1 MIKLTEDFLPQN
13 SINERDAK
21 RNAIVKDM
29 DSLLR
34 KIDSR
39 VTWIDYIPGKYIS
52 TNWDLVAIGVDSKV
66 KYVNVTGK
74 SPFKLV
80 NEVLNAMDDF
90 RLDVQFLNNRQ
101 FAFIEKDISQLA
113 KIRALLIANANQL
126 ITHLSKE
133 DCVTILHNAQEN
145 GFLPRFYLE
154 DLEKYD
160 NSDPKKLL
168 MQNFESY
175 NATLLDTVA
184 IAKMVEDYYIREI
197 ENDYI
202 YEREA

>member
-13 SINERDAK
+13 SIDERDAK

-34 KIDSR
+34 KIDPR

-66 KYVNVTGK
+66 KYVDVTGK

-101 FAFIEKDISQLA
+101 FAFVEKDLSQLA
-113 KIRALLIANANQL
+113 KIR
-126 ITHLSKE
+126 SEERRVGKE
-133 DCVTILHNAQEN
+133 CRSRWSPYH
-145 GFLPRFYLE
+145 
-154 DLEKYD
+154 
-160 NSDPKKLL
+160 
-168 MQNFESY
+168 
-175 NATLLDTVA
+175 
-184 IAKMVEDYYIREI
+184 
-197 ENDYI
+197 
-202 YEREA
+202 